1 MEGQSR
7 SSHKYLLLQVWCGLL
22 TVAMVV
28 MAAFLTSVKPKSAED
43 GVPTLKPDNIS
54 STINPSL
61 APMKLVGSSLS
72 YIQLI
77 KSLDKSS
84 WEVSPGCHS
93 CFLSLRNDS
102 IHCMK
107 SSLYFIYAQVTFANL
122 PSKTQ
127 TRSVILKRN
136 PRAGKRMKKLV
147 EGTFPNTSEVSVWVA
162 KIVKLNEGDSISLDL
177 TDEVLNDNTFWGA
190 YQLH

>member
-28 MAAFLTSVKPKSAED
+28 MAAFLTSVKPK
-43 GVPTLKPDNIS
+43 PTEV
-54 STINPSL
+54 STPATL
-61 APMKLVGSSLS
+61 TFTFRSSLS

-136 PRAGKRMKKLV
+136 PRAGKKMKKLV
-147 EGTFPNTSEVSVWVA
+147 EGTFPNTTEVSVWVA

-190 YQLH
+190 YQLR